1 MSAEDF
7 SRAPLSG
14 WTVQR
19 PVSVRVEQLDFP
31 TAYPVTVSGLK
42 AHLRIAHATDDAYI
56 AELVATATEITEK
69 YIGRA
74 IVARTVRQWMD
85 RTPGYG
91 PDAGWFDA
99 PTSYVTPSYGRL
111 NASRWFELR
120 GLPVTRFDSFV
131 YVTEAG
137 TTETV
142 DPSAYLV
149 DLADPNMPARVILQR
164 GSSWPS
170 DLQVA
175 QAIGCTYRTGYNSG
189 APAWAASTAYQQG
202 QTVLAGRVEYV
213 CTVAGTSGTTMPTG
227 TGSVVDGGVT
237 WAYVT
242 PALPFPAALVHGVRL
257 VAAALWSNRGDNAD
271 AMGEVL
277 SLPNIRAILD
287 PFRVVRVAT

>member
-1 MSAEDF
+1 MSGEDF
-7 SRAPLSG
+7 ARAPLSG

-19 PVSVRVEQLDFP
+19 PVGVRVETLTDP
-31 TAYPVTVSGLK
+31 TAYPLTVANLK
-42 AHLRIAHATDDAYI
+42 AHLRIAHATDDAYVG
-56 AELVATATEITEK
+56 ELIATATEITEK
-69 YIGRA
+69 YINRS
-74 IVARTVRQWMD
+74 IVARTIRQWMD

-120 GLPVTRFDSFV
+120 GLPVTRFDSFQ

-137 TTETV
+137 TTQTV
-142 DPSAYLV
+142 DHSAYLV

-164 GSSWPS
+164 GSAWPS

-175 QAIGCTYRTGYNSG
+175 QAISCTYRVGYNSG
-189 APAWAASTAYQQG
+189 APAWAASTAYTLG
-202 QTVLAGRVEYV
+202 QVVLAGRAEYT
-213 CTVAGTSGTTMPTG
+213 CTVPGTSGTTMPTG
-227 TGSVVDGGVT
+227 AGPVVDGGVT
-237 WAYVT
+237 WTFSSA
-242 PALPFPAALVHGVRL
+242 ALPFPAALVHGVRL
-257 VAAALWSNRGDNAD
+257 VAAALYSNRGDNVD

-287 PFRVVRVAT
+287 PFRVIRVAT